1 MPERV
6 GKESKMPLQKRKK
19 IITDISTEEK
29 YLRQFS
35 IHKIVQLDVLLHCL
49 IVSIILFNDLFL
61 PAF

>member
-29 YLRQFS
+29 YLS
-35 IHKIVQLDVLLHCL
+35 
-49 IVSIILFNDLFL
+49 
-61 PAF
+61 